1 MRQILLALFLLL
13 FSLSTWS
20 QIPWNDGHTDSDKVE
35 NQLKIYPNP
44 CKINKVNIHF
54 PSKEIS
60 EIRLV
65 NITGKEVLRKKYD
78 FPVYKT
84 HVLLNNIPNGIYLM
98 QIKSPDN
105 KLVVKKLMISK
116 P

>member
-1 MRQILLALFLLL
+1 MRQFLLALFILL
-13 FSLSTWS
+13 FSSPTWS
-20 QIPWNDGHTDSDKVE
+20 QLPWNDENNNHEKVE
-35 NQLKIYPNP
+35 TQLKIYPNP
-44 CKINKVNIHF
+44 CKISKINIDF
-54 PSKEIS
+54 AIKEIS

-78 FPVYKT
+78 FPVHKT
-84 HVLLNNIPNGIYLM
+84 QVLLHNIPNGIYLI

-105 KLVVKKLMISK
+105 KLVVKKLMVSK